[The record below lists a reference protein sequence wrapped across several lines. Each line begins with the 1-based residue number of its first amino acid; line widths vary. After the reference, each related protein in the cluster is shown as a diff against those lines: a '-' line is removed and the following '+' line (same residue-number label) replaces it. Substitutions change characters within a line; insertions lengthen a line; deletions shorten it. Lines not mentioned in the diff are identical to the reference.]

1 MEKYAPSRDWHIDQM
16 TQVLRTAGNAVNS
29 GDIVASFISLISN
42 MPDFQFYT
50 MNELVRLI
58 RDDVTQQP
66 LVQVAAWCLGEF
78 GDQYSSNQSEIS
90 TEDHLSEDQ
99 IVSILIKVLDYNA
112 GHGQTVNM
120 ATREY
125 AINALAKLSTR
136 FETPAIR
143 ARVKSVM
150 SVYGCNMNLE
160 LQQRAVEYNS
170 ILKNYDNLRDGLFE
184 QMPAVEL
191 KAVYPDDE
199 EVEEGEEENDENLK
213 LYKLNENIA
222 WIEKIFRIAKQEIK
236 NSIPIFLGGDHAL
249 SAGSVSGVS
258 AFAKEVNRPQ
268 FVLWLD
274 AHPDIHTLHS
284 SSSGNLHGT
293 PVAYFTGQPGFEFF
307 PYLEAP
313 VPTEN
318 ILMLGL
324 RSVDSEERNTL
335 KELSMNTVDMRNIDE
350 WGIKTPLGKC
360 LRHIKKVNGMLHL

>member
-1 MEKYAPSRDWHIDQM
+1 MFSKNYTLVGIPLDCGKITKGCLMGPDAY
-16 TQVLRTAGNAVNS
+16 RTAG
-29 GDIVASFISLISN
+29 IVEMI
-42 MPDFQFYT
+42 
-50 MNELVRLI
+50 
-58 RDDVTQQP
+58 
-66 LVQVAAWCLGEF
+66 
-78 GDQYSSNQSEIS
+78 
-90 TEDHLSEDQ
+90 
-99 IVSILIKVLDYNA
+99 
-112 GHGQTVNM
+112 
-120 ATREY
+120 
-125 AINALAKLSTR
+125 
-136 FETPAIR
+136 
-143 ARVKSVM
+143 
-150 SVYGCNMNLE
+150 
-160 LQQRAVEYNS
+160 
-170 ILKNYDNLRDGLFE
+170 DNLGHSVNDIGNIF
-184 QMPAVEL
+184 
-191 KAVYPDDE
+191 PDKY
-199 EVEEGEEENDENLK
+199 EEENDENLK

-274 AHPDIHTLHS
+274 AHPDFHTLHS

-335 KELSMNTVDMRNIDE
+335 KELSMNTVDMRYIDE
-350 WGIKTPLGKC
+350 FGIKTPLEKF
-360 LRHIKKVNGMLHL
+360 LRHIKKVNGMLHLSVDVDFLDPIYAPAVGTTVPGGATIREAHLVMEMLHDSELITSIDLVELNPFLDKKGQTTHLMVDLLASVLGRKIFDKSTTSYI